1 MGSIPCSLE
10 VPKFYA
16 VSRTSPS
23 KSQILRFQIPNQL
36 MRTKSFL
43 SFVFL
48 ALSLQAFAQTGTIK
62 GMVKDA
68 ETGETLPYCNV
79 FINNTTIS
87 TVTDLDGN
95 FSLPNLEPGTVELG
109 FSFMGYIAETKKIS
123 LNPGGIATLNL
134 SLKPFAQE
142 LSDVEIKASRDKV
155 WERELRKF
163 ENLFLGNDQIASS
176 ATIQNPWA
184 IDFAEGK
191 EKGAFVATAIQP
203 IEIINS
209 HLGYKISFDLK
220 EFYDAPTNY
229 RIIGAARFEEMKPE
243 SEAQKTSWDQNRAEV
258 YRKSPMN
265 MFRAMI
271 TNKQEQEGFFLY
283 GDKVGGSASMNMR
296 SDVFANELGRSVV
309 PYKPAQLVSTADKP
323 GEYLINLKGRIE
335 IHYQKGYTQVN
346 TYVDAPYPVSWLEV
360 NKGIVRV
367 RENGMVLNPQDLVF
381 SGDMDRKRI
390 STLLPLDYDAE
401 KAIQIQNLAR
411 TAVNF
416 QEKIYLHTDKL
427 YYYAG
432 DDLFFKAYFNYG
444 NPYLRDEL
452 SKVLHVELIT
462 ENRDFV
468 LQQKFPIRD
477 GIVVGNLL
485 LPDSL
490 QTEKYFL
497 RAYTNWNKNYGP
509 KHYFTTPLAIL
520 TPFQRVEKTEAATP
534 SPSDRIKITAD
545 QPSYGPREKVTLT
558 LHTQSKRGAAI
569 QTNLS
574 IAVLDQTQIISI
586 AAQNEIGP
594 SLQLE
599 EIPETMSLERFSYPV
614 EKSLSQKGILKD
626 SKGKPVSGQI
636 IAFTND
642 FEGMIDL
649 EADSKGEFALE
660 EMEFYGPMKL
670 AIQGTDKKG
679 KPIPTVALIPAL
691 PAPIALP
698 MEVNFPKTKTVSD
711 PIRALRTEEPVTELK
726 EIIVE
731 ETAIKTTRAIY
742 GTPDYTV
749 KGEKLFISGNTT
761 DLVTS
766 LAGNIP
772 GMRVTTAG
780 ITGGIQI
787 RLRGGATSVGSSM
800 EPLVMVNGALMV
812 GSAAADNLQNINAMD
827 IDRVEV
833 VSRTVSMLGDQG
845 RNGVIAVYL
854 KDGISESNNFPSVNV
869 ASISNFIITGYQPPI
884 QFYQIDYAQE
894 ADSELVDHRQTIYW
908 NPFLVTD
915 ETGTVQVSFYT
926 NDLAGPMTVVVRGLG
941 LDGLPISG
949 TFTINQ
955 K

>member
-1 MGSIPCSLE
+1 M
-10 VPKFYA
+10 
-16 VSRTSPS
+16 T
-23 KSQILRFQIPNQL
+23 
-36 MRTKSFL
+36 TKSFL
-43 SFVFL
+43 TLLFL
-48 ALSLQAFAQTGTIK
+48 ACSFHAFAQTGTIK
-62 GMVKDA
+62 GVIKDA

-79 FINNTTIS
+79 FVNNTTIS

-95 FSLPNLEPGTVELG
+95 FMLSNLEPGSIELG
-109 FSFMGYIAETKKIS
+109 FSFMGYIAETKKVTI
-123 LNPGGIATLNL
+123 NPGGTASINL
-134 SLKPFAQE
+134 SMKPFAQE
-142 LSDVEIKASRDKV
+142 LSDVEIKASRDKA
-155 WERELRKF
+155 WERDLRKF
-163 ENLFLGNDQIASS
+163 QNLFLGNDQIASLS
-176 ATIQNPWA
+176 AIQNPWA
-184 IDFAEGK
+184 IDFEEGK
-191 EKGAFVATAIQP
+191 EKGSFIATAIQP

-209 HLGYKISFDLK
+209 HLGYKINFDLQ

-229 RIIGAARFEEMKPE
+229 RIIGAARFEEMSPE
-243 SEAQKTSWDQNRAEV
+243 SDAQKTNWDQNRAEV

-271 TNKQEQEGFFLY
+271 TSKQEQEGFFLY
-283 GDKVGGSASMNMR
+283 GDKAGGSASMNMR
-296 SDVFANELGRSVV
+296 SDIFANELGKSIV
-309 PYKPAQLVSTADKP
+309 PYKPAQLITPADKP

-346 TYVDAPYPVSWLEV
+346 TYADAPYPVSWLEV

-390 STLLPLDYDAE
+390 STLLPLDYDAD
-401 KAIQIQNLAR
+401 KAIQLQNLAR
-411 TAVNF
+411 TAANF
-416 QEKIYLHTDKL
+416 QEKIYLHTDKP

-432 DDLFFKAYFNYG
+432 DALFFKAYFNYG

-452 SKVLHVELIT
+452 SKVLHLELIT

-468 LQQKFPIRD
+468 MQSKFPIRD
-477 GIVVGNLL
+477 GIVVGSIT

-490 QTEKYFL
+490 DQEKYFI

-509 KHYFTTPLAIL
+509 KHYFTAPLAIL
-520 TPFQRVEKTEAATP
+520 SPFQRVEKSEIKETSTP
-534 SPSDRIKITAD
+534 ERVIITAD
-545 QPSYGPREKVTLT
+545 QSSYRPHEKVTLT
-558 LHTQSKRGAAI
+558 LHTQSNRGGAI

-574 IAVLDQTQIISI
+574 IAVLDQSLVVPI
-586 AAQNEIGP
+586 AEQNKIGP
-594 SLQLE
+594 ALQLE
-599 EIPETMSLERFSYPV
+599 EIPENMSLDRFSYPV
-614 EKSLSQKGILKD
+614 EKSLMQKGVLKD
-626 SKGKPVSGQI
+626 SKGKPVSGQV
-636 IAFTND
+636 IAFVND

-649 EADSKGEFALE
+649 EANAKGEFSLE

-679 KPIPTVALIPAL
+679 KPVSNVELVAAL
-691 PAPIALP
+691 PAPVALP
-698 MEVNFPKTKTVSD
+698 SEVIFPKTKTVSD
-711 PIRALRTEEPVTELK
+711 PIRAVRVEEAVTELK
-726 EIIVE
+726 EIVVE

-742 GTPDYTV
+742 GSPDYTV

-780 ITGGIQI
+780 ITGGVQI

-800 EPLVMVNGALMV
+800 EPLVMVNGAVMV
-812 GSAAADNLQNINAMD
+812 GAAAADNLLNINAMN

-854 KDGISESNNFPSVNV
+854 KDGVSENSNLLSANPAGV
-869 ASISNFIITGYQPPI
+869 SNFTIVGYQPPA

-894 ADSELVDHRQTIYW
+894 EDSELIDQRQTLYW

-915 ETGTVQVSFYT
+915 ETGTVKVSFYT
-926 NDLAGPMTVVVRGLG
+926 NDFAGPMTVIVRGLG
-941 LDGLPISG
+941 LDGLPVSG